1 MELKDFISKTISEI
15 TIGLREGNEAIK
27 KDNWSS
33 IREQNFNVDFDINVS
48 YDESNS
54 MGAGGKLTVASVFNV
69 GVNKDHKL
77 TNSSANRIKFRV
89 YLNYSGTKAKES
101 EV

>member
-27 KDNWSS
+27 KDNWSY
-33 IREQNFNVDFDINVS
+33 IGEQHFGVDFDINVS

-54 MGAGGKLTVASVFNV
+54 IGAGGKLTVASVFNV
-69 GVNKDHKL
+69 GINKDQKL
-77 TNSSANRIKFRV
+77 SNSNANRIKFQV
-89 YLNYSGTKAKES
+89 GLNYSGKKA
-101 EV
+101 